1 MVDIMAGIIRK
12 MNGTKTLLFLMYLIS
27 YKVEVVAQSKSSAA
41 FYRLVYSGK
50 KSRDKIV
57 DTIYGTGWLQ
67 YRDSII
73 SGDFL
78 LSNNGLQLKQKL
90 DRRRFGFADTLV
102 RKVAFKSNSGSL
114 CLNRL
119 VDYDNQLWRL
129 VKDTLGI
136 EIYDKSFDL
145 NTSARSVS
153 YYSLL
158 FRKNTLFIPAV
169 TFWLTST
176 KRSIVRI
183 MNNLLGSKLK
193 PNEFRSK
200 EDYMEQL
207 LQNSRHVWGLSKNK
221 PEADFSWMLHH

>member
-1 MVDIMAGIIRK
+1 
-12 MNGTKTLLFLMYLIS
+12 MNWVKTILLLVYLIS
-27 YKVEVVAQSKSSAA
+27 YVIEVIAQSKSSAA
-41 FYRLVYSGK
+41 FYRLIYSGK
-50 KSRDKIV
+50 KNRDKFV

-90 DRRRFGFADTLV
+90 DRRRFGFVDTSV
-102 RKVAFKSNSGSL
+102 RKVVIKSDSSSL
-114 CLNRL
+114 YLNRL
-119 VDYDNQLWRL
+119 VDYDNHLWRL

-145 NTSARSVS
+145 NRSAGSIN

-158 FRKNTLFIPAV
+158 FRKDTLYIPVV
-169 TFWLTST
+169 TFWVTST
-176 KRSIVRI
+176 KRSIIRI
-183 MNNLLGSKLK
+183 MNNLLGSRLK

-207 LQNSRHVWGLSKNK
+207 LQNSKHVWGISRN
-221 PEADFSWMLHH
+221 EH

>member
-1 MVDIMAGIIRK
+1 
-12 MNGTKTLLFLMYLIS
+12 MNWVKTILLLVYLIN
-27 YKVEVVAQSKSSAA
+27 YKVEAISQSKSSAA
-41 FYRLVYSGK
+41 FYRLIYSGK
-50 KSRDKIV
+50 KNRDKFV

-78 LSNNGLQLKQKL
+78 LSNTGLQLRQKN

-102 RKVAFKSNSGSL
+102 RKVVIKSDSSSL
-114 CLNRL
+114 YLNRL
-119 VDYDNQLWRL
+119 VYYDNQLWRL

-145 NTSARSVS
+145 NSSTHSIN

-158 FRKNTLFIPAV
+158 FRKDTLYIPAV
-169 TFWLTST
+169 TFWVTST
-176 KRSIVRI
+176 KRSIIRI
-183 MNNLLGSKLK
+183 MNNLLGNTLK
-193 PNEFRSK
+193 SNGFRSK

-207 LQNSRHVWGLSKNK
+207 LQNSKYVWDVSKNK
-221 PEADFSWMLHH
+221 PQNDFSWMQHH